1 MPRARVI
8 YTGRVQGVGFRA
20 TAHAAA
26 RGLRIVGF
34 VRNERDGSVLLEA
47 QVEGDEVDALVSE
60 IARRME
66 RNIQGVVR
74 AHIPNVEGEQGF
86 TIER

>member
-1 MPRARVI
+1 M
-8 YTGRVQGVGFRA
+8 
-20 TAHAAA
+20 
-26 RGLRIVGF
+26 
-34 VRNERDGSVLLEA
+34 LLEA
-47 QVEGDEVDALVSE
+47 QGEGDEVDALVSE